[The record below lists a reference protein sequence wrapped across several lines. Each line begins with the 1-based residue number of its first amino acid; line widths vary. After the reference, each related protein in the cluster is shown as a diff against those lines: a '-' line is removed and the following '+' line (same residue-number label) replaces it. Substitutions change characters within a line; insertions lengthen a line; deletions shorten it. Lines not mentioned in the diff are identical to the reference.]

1 MTGVKKERN
10 VMPRSSS
17 KQREILEFLR
27 EFIAEN
33 GYSPSVREIC
43 AAVGLSSTSSVHHHL
58 TELRRQGYIDMAEG
72 KNRTVTLLTGAENQ
86 IPILGVV
93 TAGLPI
99 LAVENIEGYI
109 PWEDGT
115 DCFALRVR
123 GESMTGA
130 GILDGDIVVIRRQDT
145 ADNGDIVLALLED
158 EATVKRLYR
167 RRGEVWLM
175 PENDAFSPIDGRFA
189 RILGKVTGLM
199 RKY

>member
-1 MTGVKKERN
+1 
-10 VMPRSSS
+10 MPRSTS
-17 KQREILEFLR
+17 KQREILDFLR
-27 EFIAEN
+27 KFITEN

-58 TELRRQGYIDMAEG
+58 AELRRQGYIAMAEG
-72 KNRTVTLLTGAENQ
+72 KNRTVTLLEEPPPENQ

-109 PWEDGT
+109 PWEGGP

-123 GESMTGA
+123 GESMIGA
-130 GILDGDIVVIRRQDT
+130 GILDGDIVVIRQQDT

-158 EATVKRLYR
+158 EATIKRLYR
-167 RRGEVWLM
+167 RRDEVWLM

-189 RILGKVTGLM
+189 RVLGKVTGLM

>member
-1 MTGVKKERN
+1 
-10 VMPRSSS
+10 MPRSTS
-17 KQREILEFLR
+17 KQREILDFLR
-27 EFIAEN
+27 EFITEN

-58 TELRRQGYIDMAEG
+58 AELRRQGYIDMAEG
-72 KNRTVTLLTGAENQ
+72 KNRTVTLLEDPENR

-109 PWEDGT
+109 PWEGGPN
-115 DCFALRVR
+115 CFALRVR
-123 GESMTGA
+123 GESRIGA
-130 GILDGDIVVIRRQDT
+130 GILDGDIVVIRQQDT

-158 EATVKRLYR
+158 EATIKRLYR

>member
-1 MTGVKKERN
+1 
-10 VMPRSSS
+10 MPRNINR
-17 KQREILEFLR
+17 QREILEFLR
-27 EFIAEN
+27 EFIERN
-33 GYSPSVREIC
+33 GYSPTVREIC
-43 AAVGLSSTSSVHHHL
+43 AAVGLKSTSSVHHHL
-58 TELRRQGYIDMAEG
+58 NELRQQGYIDMAVG
-72 KNRTVTLLTGAENQ
+72 KNRTVTLLAERPPENQ

-109 PWEDGT
+109 PWEGGS

-123 GESMTGA
+123 GESMIGA
-130 GILDGDIVVIRRQDT
+130 GILDGDLVVIRRQQT
-145 ADNGDIVLALLED
+145 ADSGDIVLALLED
-158 EATVKRLYR
+158 EATIKRLYR

-189 RILGKVTGLM
+189 RILGKVTGLL